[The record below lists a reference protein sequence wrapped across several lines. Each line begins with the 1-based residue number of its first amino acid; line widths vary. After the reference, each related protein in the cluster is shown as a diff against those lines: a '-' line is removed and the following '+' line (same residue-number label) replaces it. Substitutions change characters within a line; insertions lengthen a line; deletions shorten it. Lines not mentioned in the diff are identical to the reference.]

1 MTPASAGAFG
11 REGGVMNI
19 LRPYIE
25 CKHNGVY
32 IWQNCKSF
40 AGELKQT
47 SSVKVNLYSTL
58 KVVHDGMVCF

>member
-1 MTPASAGAFG
+1 
-11 REGGVMNI
+11 MNI
-19 LRPYIE
+19 LRPHIE

-47 SSVKVNLYSTL
+47 PSVKVNLNSESGSRLIQRHGGL
-58 KVVHDGMVCF
+58 KNTITGDKTCSN